1 MDHSFTFNT
10 HSVNDRN
17 DTNIPADTND
27 TNIPGDTNDT
37 NTPGDTNDTNILN
50 DTENASQCGGVLG
63 IYRITLWIIIMT
75 STIFSMIMQYH

>member
-17 DTNIPADTND
+17 DTNIP
-27 TNIPGDTNDT
+27 
-37 NTPGDTNDTNILN
+37 GDTNDTNILN
-50 DTENASQCGGVLG
+50 DTVNACQSGGVLG

-75 STIFSMIMQYH
+75 STIFSMIMQYY